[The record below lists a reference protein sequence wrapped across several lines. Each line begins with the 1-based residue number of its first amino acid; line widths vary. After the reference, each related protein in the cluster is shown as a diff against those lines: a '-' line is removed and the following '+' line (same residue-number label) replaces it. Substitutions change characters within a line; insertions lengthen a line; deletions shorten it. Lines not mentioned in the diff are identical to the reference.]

1 MPDIVNRPGIEP
13 ISFTAELEVTEEFS
27 QWGQGRRNCCGQA
40 ATLISVLVLAVLRYL
55 GRAWT

>member
-1 MPDIVNRPGIEP
+1 MPDIVKRPGIEP

-27 QWGQGRRNCCGQA
+27 QWRQGRRNCCGQA